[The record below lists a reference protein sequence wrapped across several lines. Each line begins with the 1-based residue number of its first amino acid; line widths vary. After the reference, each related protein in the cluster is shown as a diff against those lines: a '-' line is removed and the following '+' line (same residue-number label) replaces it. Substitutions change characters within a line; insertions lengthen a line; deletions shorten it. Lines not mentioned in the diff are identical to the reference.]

1 MMALGFRPAVSKSWL
16 DRVVDYYGRIDGD
29 RWDVNTVLPIAFL
42 PAGFGILMI
51 MSGDA
56 GSMFFGALCC
66 LWGLV
71 VFSLYLRN
79 EHRVYLKEKKAKND
93 LKTKNKQQEFIERL
107 GATDED
113 KR

>member
-1 MMALGFRPAVSKSWL
+1 MSKTWL
-16 DRVVDYYGRIDGD
+16 ERAVDYYGRIEGD
-29 RWDVNTVLPIAFL
+29 RWDTDIVLPIAFL

-71 VFSLYLRN
+71 VFSLFLRN
-79 EHRVYLKEKKAKND
+79 EHRVYLEEKKAKND
-93 LKTKNKQQEFIERL
+93 LKAKNKQMEYLERL
-107 GATDED
+107 GATDEED
-113 KR
+113 R